1 MKDLYTV
8 NLAKK
13 NIENKKARSI
23 TLILLVGILTF
34 ILFMS
39 SFIIFSLKN
48 GMKSLSDR
56 MGADI
61 QNYRRNIKVRT

>member
-39 SFIIFSLKN
+39 SFIIFLLKT
-48 GMKSLSDR
+48 
-56 MGADI
+56 A
-61 QNYRRNIKVRT
+61 